1 MLSTIIK
8 ISNNL
13 LNLYVRQFLNIILKP
28 ILSIIFFPSCFYHIL
43 LRVPKIKPNTYFLLW
58 GPTKETKQLDIKQTR
73 LRASVLLSK
82 LLDIKLERFVRFL
95 SSSHVILYYCFC

>member
-1 MLSTIIK
+1 MSGNFWTELRTLFYQI
-8 ISNNL
+8 
-13 LNLYVRQFLNIILKP
+13 VF
-28 ILSIIFFPSCFYHIL
+28 IIFYCG
-43 LRVPKIKPNTYFLLW
+43 FLKLSQYIFFLW

-73 LRASVLLSK
+73 LRATVLLTK